1 MLILPYMFQHTDLK
15 RIFSFYKLSYIVFES
30 IDENWAKQMLLFV
43 YILLR
48 ISDNI
53 IGLKI

>member
-1 MLILPYMFQHTDLK
+1 MLILLYMFQQTDLK
-15 RIFSFYKLSYIVFES
+15 WIFSFYKLSYIVFES
-30 IDENWAKQMLLFV
+30 IDEIWAKPMLRFV